1 VSERFIWAMV
11 ALLGAAATPVG
22 AQDAITPDVCAVTA
36 AELALPPGPPANLTA
51 VPFGIGRLWR
61 VTAPGGRV
69 SHVWGSLHSSD
80 RAILNLPEQVAE
92 ALASS
97 RVLVM
102 ESDPRPKSRTEIAER
117 ALQAGVW
124 LAPSDQPWDKP
135 WLDGPARAWA
145 EERIAAMTQDD
156 GAFAALTDM
165 GLAYL
170 LMSDPCEDFAAP
182 ALPSQDMLFLLK
194 AHQAGLAVASLE
206 YWDAFL
212 TEMSQPERAEEVR
225 ALARINAAFLN
236 PDGYHDARAETF
248 RLYQAGRI
256 ADLRRASE
264 GYLATRFGGAEAAR
278 LTELADRYLIDERN
292 RRFVR
297 AMGRHLDEGG
307 AMVVV
312 GALHLGGEAGLLAL
326 LRDGGYE
333 VERIRLPGEAE

>member
-1 VSERFIWAMV
+1 MSERFVWALV
-11 ALLGAAATPVG
+11 ALLGMAATPVG
-22 AQDAITPDVCAVTA
+22 AQDAITPDVCAVSAT
-36 AELALPPGPPANLTA
+36 ELALPSVLSTDPVAA
-51 VPFGIGRLWR
+51 PFGVGRLWR
-61 VTAPGGRV
+61 VTAPGGQV

-80 RAILNLPEQVAE
+80 RAILDLPVQATE
-92 ALASS
+92 ALASA

-124 LAPSDQPWDKP
+124 LAPADQPWDKT
-135 WLDGPARAWA
+135 WLDGPARTWA
-145 EERIAAMTQDD
+145 EERIAALTQDD

-206 YWDAFL
+206 HWDAFL

-236 PDGYHDARAETF
+236 PEGYHAARAETF
-248 RLYQAGRI
+248 RLYLAGRI
-256 ADLRRASE
+256 ADLRRASG

-278 LTELADRYLIDERN
+278 LTELADRYLIGERN
-292 RRFVR
+292 RRFAR
-297 AMGRHLDEGG
+297 ALARHLDEGG

-312 GALHLGGEAGLLAL
+312 GAFHLGGEAGLLAL
-326 LRDGGYE
+326 LRAGGYG
-333 VERIRLPGEAE
+333 VERIPLPGEVD